1 VLCCWVNGVSPGLIK
16 QWSCWWVNQRSQSSS
31 ILVEGNKAFLAER
44 GANRSRRFIEL
55 PEYAMGG
62 RRGLIVI
69 PEGCEGQGWRIFAAE
84 MRKVVALFGSSLG
97 AVPRHCSSGSP
108 SAEVGGSSSG
118 TMDKALVLGGGNKSF
133 AEVVSK
139 PGWRSLPSP
148 LGRWVMQGL
157 TLRGPL
163 LWIRV
168 ASSGFLFADEAADE
182 EERRGGMA
190 FFGVL
195 RIWRGQLEKI
205 KELNQALR
213 RVVEGWDAFG
223 PEVPKAH
230 SEVKIP
236 VTRPKI
242 QAVKMSCFK

>member
-1 VLCCWVNGVSPGLIK
+1 
-16 QWSCWWVNQRSQSSS
+16 
-31 ILVEGNKAFLAER
+31 
-44 GANRSRRFIEL
+44 
-55 PEYAMGG
+55 M
-62 RRGLIVI
+62 
-69 PEGCEGQGWRIFAAE
+69 
-84 MRKVVALFGSSLG
+84 VALFGSSLG
-97 AVPRHCSSGSP
+97 AVPRRGSGGSP

-118 TMDKALVLGGGNKSF
+118 TMDKALVLGGGNKS
-133 AEVVSK
+133 VVSK
-139 PGWRSLPSP
+139 PGRRSLPSP

-168 ASSGFLFADEAADE
+168 AAPGFLFGDDATDE

-190 FFGVL
+190 FCGAL
-195 RIWRGQLEKI
+195 RIWRGQLQKI

-230 SEVKIP
+230 PRLKF
-236 VTRPKI
+236 
-242 QAVKMSCFK
+242 Q